1 MTIRTRFVWLVA
13 LSAIA
18 PLMLYGA
25 VSIAS
30 LMTGTREFVR
40 VSHGQIAVEAEK
52 QISQYLEHNVKM
64 LRGMVAVLTQTTLS
78 ANERDRLMTSFVLDF
93 PEFRSLTAFDGSGVP
108 TATTSLVHRPEIKP
122 RSVTLDSSGLSISRV
137 DADDDLL
144 PRASITLAF
153 GREPRT
159 SGWLVGDLSL
169 EELWR
174 AVDQVRVG
182 REGYALLVDEEG
194 RLIAHGDPNSKG
206 RVALGE
212 NLSAHPIVS
221 ALRQT
226 GAAPVITAEHTEGER
241 ELLSVGTTVPLT
253 RWVLLIEQPTSD
265 AYALA
270 SRLVRQLA
278 GAIAT
283 ALVVALGWSLWSAR
297 AVIKPIDTLADGT
310 RRLAEGKLDA
320 RVSVSGDV
328 EFRRLGA
335 AFNIM
340 ADRLSELQAAAV
352 KQERHAMLGRVAAGL
367 AHDLAHP
374 IQNISNNCKLMVR
387 MHDDEEYRATFHR
400 VIEREVGA
408 MRRMLDDLKNLVR
421 PLPPDRFVL
430 DVNRSLRDL
439 ADAVAPQI
447 QEAGLS
453 LELALSGEPLWISG
467 DLLALGRVY
476 RNLVVN
482 AIQASEPGDHIRI
495 ATMTTTDGRVAVRV
509 SDTGCGIE
517 PARLSS
523 VFDDFT
529 TTKRRGLGLGLAI
542 SKRIVEQLDGTIR
555 VESEVGRGTSF
566 TLEFPFAQP
575 EPKAAT
581 AS

>member
-1 MTIRTRFVWLVA
+1 MTIRARFVWLVA
-13 LSAIA
+13 LAAIA
-18 PLMLYGA
+18 PLVIYGA
-25 VSIAS
+25 ISIAS
-30 LMTGTREFVR
+30 LRTGTRESVR
-40 VSHGQIAVEAEK
+40 VSHSQIVVEAEK

-64 LRGMVAVLTQTTLS
+64 LRGLVAVLTQTVLT
-78 ANERDRLMTSFVLDF
+78 ANERERLMTSFVLDF
-93 PEFRSLTAFDGSGVP
+93 PEFRSLTAFDGAGVP
-108 TATTSLVHRPEIKP
+108 TATTNLVHRPSIAP
-122 RSVTLDSSGLSISRV
+122 LSGALDASGLRLSRV

-144 PRASITLAF
+144 PRASITLAL
-153 GREPRT
+153 GDDPRV
-159 SGWLVGDLSL
+159 SGWLNGELSL

-174 AVDQVRVG
+174 TVDQVRVG
-182 REGYALLVDEEG
+182 REGYALLVDDAG
-194 RLIAHGDPNSKG
+194 RLIAHGDPNAKG

-212 NLSAHPIVS
+212 SLSEHPIVA
-221 ALRQT
+221 ALREP
-226 GAAPVITAEHTEGER
+226 GAAPVIVDEYASRDR
-241 ELLSVGTTVPLT
+241 EMLSVGTTVPLT
-253 RWVLLIEQPTSD
+253 GWTLLIEQPTSD

-278 GAIAT
+278 FAIAT
-283 ALVVALGWSLWSAR
+283 ALVLALGWSLWSAR

-310 RRLAEGKLDA
+310 RRLAAGKLDT
-320 RVSVSGDV
+320 RVDVSGDV
-328 EFRRLGA
+328 EFQRLGA
-335 AFNIM
+335 AFNEM
-340 ADRLSELQAAAV
+340 ADRLAELRATAV
-352 KQERHAMLGRVAAGL
+352 KQERQALLGRMAAGL

-387 MHDDEEYRATFHR
+387 MHDDEEYRGTFHH
-400 VIEREVGA
+400 VIDREVGA
-408 MRRMLDDLKNLVR
+408 MRRMLDDLKNLAR

-430 DVNRSLRDL
+430 DLNRSLRDL
-439 ADAVAPQI
+439 ADAVTAQV

-453 LELALSGEPLWISG
+453 LELALSHDPLWMSG

-482 AIQASEPGDHIRI
+482 AIQASNPGGCIRI
-495 ATMTTTDGRVAVRV
+495 SSAQQRGKVTVTV

-555 VESEVGRGTSF
+555 VESEVGKGTSF

-575 EPKAAT
+575 EPKAT

>member
-1 MTIRTRFVWLVA
+1 MTIRARFVWLVA
-13 LSAIA
+13 LAAIA
-18 PLMLYGA
+18 PLVIYGA
-25 VSIAS
+25 ISIAS
-30 LMTGTREFVR
+30 LRNGTRESVR
-40 VSHGQIAVEAEK
+40 VSHSQIVVEAEK

-64 LRGMVAVLTQTTLS
+64 LRGLVAVLTQAALT
-78 ANERDRLMTSFVLDF
+78 ANERERLMTSFVLDF
-93 PEFRSLTAFDGSGVP
+93 PEFRTLTAFDGTGVP
-108 TATTSLVHRPEIKP
+108 TATTSLVHRPSAAP
-122 RSVTLDSSGLSISRV
+122 LSVALDDSGLSISRV

-144 PRASITLAF
+144 PRASITLAL
-153 GREPRT
+153 GSPPQ
-159 SGWLVGDLSL
+159 SAGWLVGDLSL

-174 AVDQVRVG
+174 TVDQVRVG
-182 REGYALLVDEEG
+182 REGYALLVDDAG
-194 RLIAHGDPNSKG
+194 RLIAHGDPNAKG

-212 NLSAHPIVS
+212 SLSQHPIVS
-221 ALRQT
+221 ALRRA
-226 GAAPVITAEHTEGER
+226 GAAPVIVDEYAARDR
-241 ELLSVGTTVPLT
+241 EMLSVGTTVPLT
-253 RWVLLIEQPTSD
+253 GWTLLIEQPTSD

-278 GAIAT
+278 LAIAT
-283 ALVVALGWSLWSAR
+283 ALVLALGWSLWSAR

-310 RRLAEGKLDA
+310 RQLAAGKLDT
-320 RVSVSGDV
+320 RVVVSGDA
-328 EFRRLGA
+328 EFQRLGS
-335 AFNIM
+335 AFNEM
-340 ADRLSELQAAAV
+340 ADRLAELRATAV
-352 KQERHAMLGRVAAGL
+352 RQERQALLGRMAAGL

-387 MHDDEEYRATFHR
+387 MHDDEEYRSTFHH

-408 MRRMLDDLKNLVR
+408 MRRMLDDLKNLAR

-430 DVNRSLRDL
+430 DLNRSLRDL
-439 ADAVAPQI
+439 ADAVTPQVH
-447 QEAGLS
+447 EAGLTLS
-453 LELALSGEPLWISG
+453 LELSDEPLWMSG

-482 AIQASEPGDHIRI
+482 AIQASDAGGRIRI
-495 ATMTTTDGRVAVRV
+495 SSARHGGLATVTV
-509 SDTGCGIE
+509 SDSGCGIE

-555 VESEVGRGTSF
+555 VESEVGKGTSF
-566 TLEFPFAQP
+566 TLEFPFARP
-575 EPKAAT
+575 EPKAT